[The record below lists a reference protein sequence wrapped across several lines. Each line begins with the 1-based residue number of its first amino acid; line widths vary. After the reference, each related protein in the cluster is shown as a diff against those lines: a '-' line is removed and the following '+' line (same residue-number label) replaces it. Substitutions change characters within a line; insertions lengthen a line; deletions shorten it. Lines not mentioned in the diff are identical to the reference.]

1 LKTKIAT
8 RYNYL
13 EGTQDGQARAWSY

>member
-1 LKTKIAT
+1 MAT

-13 EGTQDGQARAWSY
+13 EGTQDGQAWAWSY